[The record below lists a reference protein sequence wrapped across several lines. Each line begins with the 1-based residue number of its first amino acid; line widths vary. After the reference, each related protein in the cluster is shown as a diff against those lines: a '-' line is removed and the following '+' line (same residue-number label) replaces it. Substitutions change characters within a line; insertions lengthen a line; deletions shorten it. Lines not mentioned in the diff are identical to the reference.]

1 VTTLATVGYGDVKGK
16 TAIEYSYN
24 ILVEFLGIAF
34 FSYTMSSVQS
44 MFLSDGDSHD
54 IIATKIEQIEI
65 WLVNLDNSRMSK
77 GLPTNLYD

>member
-65 WLVNLDNSRMSK
+65 WLVNLDNSRMRK
-77 GLPTNLYD
+77 VLPTNLYD